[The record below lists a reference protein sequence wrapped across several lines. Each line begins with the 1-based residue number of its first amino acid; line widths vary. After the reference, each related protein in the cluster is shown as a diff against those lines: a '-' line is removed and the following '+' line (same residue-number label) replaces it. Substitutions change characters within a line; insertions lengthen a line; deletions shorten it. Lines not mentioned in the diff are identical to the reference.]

1 MIITEQGAW
10 CEILFGTEPSRKR
23 FAPDIPLL
31 PTTIR
36 SAFCSSA
43 TSRIASAGSPSRANV
58 STFETP
64 SPVMRSA
71 SASST
76 AWTSSRGL
84 TIHDTSAGTSVRS
97 CRSRASGT
105 GSYALTSSTRPPT
118 AFASSAACR
127 TASFAVSDPSVPTT
141 IAPYMRGILRRTH
154 RTFSP
159 PRRKP
164 SYDRWMATKTRCLA
178 VDDHQVVR
186 QGLEILFGDTDDLE
200 LLGTVGSGEDAVEVI
215 KQNEPQIVLMDVRLP
230 GMDGVSTIKRIHEE
244 APNVQFVVFSAYG
257 DRRLVSDAIAAG
269 ARGYVMKGAPPDDL
283 LRAIR
288 TVAVNKPF
296 VDPSLSPMLLMTD
309 AGRAEAQ
316 LSEREREI
324 LQLLAKGYH
333 TDEVARAIGLS
344 VETVKSDTKRVI
356 GKLQADSRT
365 HAVAIALR
373 QALIE

>member
-1 MIITEQGAW
+1 
-10 CEILFGTEPSRKR
+10 
-23 FAPDIPLL
+23 
-31 PTTIR
+31 
-36 SAFCSSA
+36 
-43 TSRIASAGSPSRANV
+43 
-58 STFETP
+58 
-64 SPVMRSA
+64 
-71 SASST
+71 
-76 AWTSSRGL
+76 
-84 TIHDTSAGTSVRS
+84 
-97 CRSRASGT
+97 
-105 GSYALTSSTRPPT
+105 
-118 AFASSAACR
+118 
-127 TASFAVSDPSVPTT
+127 
-141 IAPYMRGILRRTH
+141 
-154 RTFSP
+154 
-159 PRRKP
+159 
-164 SYDRWMATKTRCLA
+164 MATRTRCLA
-178 VDDHQVVR
+178 VDDHHVVR

-200 LLGTVGSGEDAVEVI
+200 LVGTVGTGEDAIEAI

-288 TVAVNKPF
+288 TVADNKPF

-333 TDEVARAIGLS
+333 TEEVARSIGLS

-356 GKLQADSRT
+356 GKLQADGRT